1 MPKIISF
8 LIKTLC
14 FTLFSLIVFAKERK
28 EIQSCEQIM
37 GIALDKLT
45 PLIDKNEFTDLEPV
59 LTTIQSTC
67 GDTEF
72 TQRLRILRAL
82 IEKKT
87 TGDLIA
93 DYFSKKYVEVLIMR
107 WDYSIEEK
115 YQSIYQDNK
124 SYFNYVPLRH
134 PIDSLIKLKANALLY
149 STSYNLTEQEEEII
163 LLFSDQIEA
172 FEQAHVPEQENPINT
187 NKEKNKHFYKD
198 KHGLQVYAGVEYP
211 LTGTD
216 PVFKSNPTF
225 GIMFASKLSSDF
237 LYEIGA
243 KVRINHN
250 DKTFDYQ
257 LYDDIKSV
265 NSSASYS
272 FGGNVGYKLL
282 DDDVFILSPR
292 IGLYWESTSTGLS
305 EITEDYYDDY
315 GNSIPNIRFN
325 NVNTMRTS
333 IALGLMRYLMKKQYI
348 GIELAYH
355 FIPYNWEK
363 NLITS
368 IQPHYSSAQLFYRF

>member
-1 MPKIISF
+1 MSKIISF
-8 LIKTLC
+8 LIKTVC
-14 FTLFSLIVFAKERK
+14 FTLFSLIVFAQEKK
-28 EIQSCEQIM
+28 EIQNCEQIM
-37 GIALDKLT
+37 RIALDKIT
-45 PLIDKNEFTDLEPV
+45 PLIDKNDFNDLESV
-59 LTTIQSTC
+59 LMTIQSTC

-107 WDYSIEEK
+107 WDYSIEEEYK
-115 YQSIYQDNK
+115 SIYQDNK

-134 PIDSLIKLKANALLY
+134 PVDSLIKLKANALLY
-149 STSYNLTEQEEEII
+149 STSYNLTEQEQEII
-163 LLFSDQIEA
+163 LLFSDQIEE
-172 FEQAHVPEQENPINT
+172 FQQTYTPSQENSQSQN
-187 NKEKNKHFYKD
+187 NEKNNQFYKD
-198 KHGLQVYAGVEYP
+198 KYGLQIYAGVEYP
-211 LTGTD
+211 LTGTN
-216 PVFKSNPTF
+216 PVFKTSPTF
-225 GIMFASKLSSDF
+225 GVTFASKLSSDL

-243 KVRINHN
+243 KVRINN
-250 DKTFDYQ
+250 NAKTFDYQ
-257 LYDDIKSV
+257 LYDDIETI

-272 FGGNVGYKLL
+272 FGGNIGYKLL
-282 DDDVFILSPR
+282 DNDTFILSPK

-305 EITEDYYDDY
+305 EIIEDYYDDY
-315 GNSIPNIRFN
+315 GNSVPNIRFN

-333 IALGLMRYLMKKQYI
+333 IALSLMRYLMKKQYI

-355 FIPYNWEK
+355 FVPYNWEK